1 MQGRKKHFEKIFQK
15 SLREVAETPPRV
27 TGIIGCGRGVGVT
40 HLAVLCANYLAGAR
54 RKRTALLELG
64 PGGDLERLGDF
75 CGADASGHGD
85 DSAAGHAAFADVR
98 ADAASF
104 RLCGVTYFCAAT
116 AATLASCMNGP
127 FDEIV
132 VDLGGDFERGKTDF
146 LRCGKKMLVGSL
158 SEWRQEEFLRVIS
171 GNRRACR
178 EDWQLLVTFGSAES
192 EREIER
198 QFRLELLRVPFWPDA
213 FRITGEMFG
222 FFEILLNQRGR
233 Q

>member
-1 MQGRKKHFEKIFQK
+1 M
-15 SLREVAETPPRV
+15 

-64 PGGDLERLGDF
+64 SGGDLKRLGDF

-132 VDLGGDFERGKTDF
+132 VDLGGDFERGK
-146 LRCGKKMLVGSL
+146 RISCGAAKKC
-158 SEWRQEEFLRVIS
+158 W
-171 GNRRACR
+171 
-178 EDWQLLVTFGSAES
+178 SA
-192 EREIER
+192 
-198 QFRLELLRVPFWPDA
+198 P
-213 FRITGEMFG
+213 
-222 FFEILLNQRGR
+222 
-233 Q
+233 